1 MRVGFVSG
9 EFSARVCER
18 VRIDSGE
25 KISKTMACKSEV
37 EEEEEEERVF
47 LLEGW
52 VFTIAGEGWV
62 AVTSA

>member
-47 LLEGW
+47 LLEG
-52 VFTIAGEGWV
+52 
-62 AVTSA
+62 